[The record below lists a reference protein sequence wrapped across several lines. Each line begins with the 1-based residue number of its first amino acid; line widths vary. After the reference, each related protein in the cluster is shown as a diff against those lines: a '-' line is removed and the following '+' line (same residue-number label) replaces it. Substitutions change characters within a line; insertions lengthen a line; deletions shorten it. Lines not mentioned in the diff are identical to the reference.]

1 MQSRPRQ
8 GQSCVEFV
16 ADVASRSSAPG
27 GGAVAA
33 LAGALGSALCSMA
46 GNFTIGKKRYADVE
60 DDVKR
65 LVKEA
70 NRLSDELLELVNAD
84 ADAFVPLARAYGIP
98 KDDPHRADTVEAATR
113 NATKPPLAM
122 MHAICA
128 TIDLLDE
135 MEQKC
140 SRMLLSDVGCAA
152 TLCFAALEA
161 ASLNVF
167 VNTTALKDR
176 AFAEHM
182 ETQAD
187 HMLSMYRNRA
197 QRIAG
202 SVTDTIRKG

>member
-1 MQSRPRQ
+1 M
-8 GQSCVEFV
+8 
-16 ADVASRSSAPG
+16 
-27 GGAVAA
+27 
-33 LAGALGSALCSMA
+33 
-46 GNFTIGKKRYADVE
+46 
-60 DDVKR
+60 
-65 LVKEA
+65 
-70 NRLSDELLELVNAD
+70 NAD

-98 KDDPHRADTVEAATR
+98 KDDPARADVIEAATR

-152 TLCFAALEA
+152 TLCYAALEA

-167 VNTTALKDR
+167 VNTTALADR